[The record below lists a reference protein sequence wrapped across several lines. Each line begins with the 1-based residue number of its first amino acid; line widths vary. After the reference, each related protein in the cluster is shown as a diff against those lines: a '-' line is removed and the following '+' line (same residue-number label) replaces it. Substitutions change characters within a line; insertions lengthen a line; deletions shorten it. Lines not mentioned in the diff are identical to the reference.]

1 MTNTPETLDA
11 LKSIIKSAKVAMLVT
26 HSPENRLVARPMQL
40 QEVEFDGD
48 LWFLTRTDTDKYEE
62 IKTNDDVNV
71 IIAEKSYAS
80 ISGTAEIVDDLN
92 KKKEFWNKAYEVMF
106 DMDYTD
112 PRLILIKV
120 KSETAEYWETGSMI
134 KSAYNFMKKV
144 VGKEEPVEPGKSTNE
159 TLKL

>member
-1 MTNTPETLDA
+1 
-11 LKSIIKSAKVAMLVT
+11 
-26 HSPENRLVARPMQL
+26 
-40 QEVEFDGD
+40 
-48 LWFLTRTDTDKYEE
+48 
-62 IKTNDDVNV
+62 
-71 IIAEKSYAS
+71 
-80 ISGTAEIVDDLN
+80 
-92 KKKEFWNKAYEVMF
+92 MF

>member
-11 LKSIIKSAKVAMLVT
+11 LKSIIKSARVAMLVT

-71 IIAEKSYAS
+71 IISEKSYAS
-80 ISGTAEIVDDLN
+80 ISGTAEIADDLN